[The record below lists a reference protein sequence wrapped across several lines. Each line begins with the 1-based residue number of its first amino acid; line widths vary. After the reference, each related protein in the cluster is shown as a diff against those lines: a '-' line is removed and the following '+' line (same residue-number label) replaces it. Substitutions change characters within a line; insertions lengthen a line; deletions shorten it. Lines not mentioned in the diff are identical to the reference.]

1 MPTYGYYRGGRRGR
15 WIEAWDASRLKPFVC
30 LFFIDISNIFIKWWI
45 TLELRWQQRK
55 AGFFF
60 VLVNFSY
67 FTNIFSF
74 FLDFNGNML
83 TKDTGDRWNGQE
95 KETRA
100 GSRRIWYVFFLLL
113 KRKFTSVYLQ
123 LRNQPPQVF
132 LISMTTSPFYRRD
145 TLSAHASEPRTGR
158 HKVHGAGPNYGYTHW
173 GLRRV

>member
-55 AGFFF
+55 AGLFF
-60 VLVNFSY
+60 VLVIFSY

-74 FLDFNGNML
+74 FLDFNDNML
-83 TKDTGDRWNGQE
+83 TKDTGDWWNGQE

-100 GSRRIWYVFFLLL
+100 GSRRIWYVFSQE
-113 KRKFTSVYLQ
+113 SVLAFIYNCAINHH
-123 LRNQPPQVF
+123 RFF